1 MEFLFATISLEI
13 SLLHILYATLK
24 SVDSKIIA
32 LKWKPHNINLVSTY
46 GNHGQIC
53 YQQCMT
59 WCYRRF
65 KFSHSC
71 NFSFWTKLK
80 RPEIWHYTYI
90 IQHFT
95 FTKKKNPWK
104 LKSSSYTIVHLLSK
118 IITSLCEIVT
128 ISTPCKWLI
137 LSGSF
142 HLQSEQNEHA
152 HFEGQSIN
160 ENKTLQNKKEK
171 VNHIFG
177 FLLLKIYF

>member
-1 MEFLFATISLEI
+1 MEFLFATISLAI

-24 SVDSKIIA
+24 SVDDSKIIT
-32 LKWKPHNINLVSTY
+32 LKWKTQNINLVSTY
-46 GNHGQIC
+46 GQHGQIC

-80 RPEIWHYTYI
+80 RPENWHYIYYTTL
-90 IQHFT
+90 HFHK
-95 FTKKKNPWK
+95 KKKNPWK
-104 LKSSSYTIVHLLSK
+104 LKSFTIVHFLSK

-142 HLQSEQNEHA
+142 HLQSLLSRKWA
-152 HFEGQSIN
+152 C
-160 ENKTLQNKKEK
+160 TL
-171 VNHIFG
+171 
-177 FLLLKIYF
+177 

>member
-1 MEFLFATISLEI
+1 MGFPFTTISLDI
-13 SLLHILYATLK
+13 SSWHVLYVTLK
-24 SVDSKIIA
+24 SVDDSKNIS

-46 GNHGQIC
+46 GHHGQIC

-80 RPEIWHYTYI
+80 RPEIWHYILFNTSLS
-90 IQHFT
+90 QRE
-95 FTKKKNPWK
+95 KNPWK
-104 LKSSSYTIVHLLSK
+104 LKSSRYTIVHFLSK

-142 HLQSEQNEHA
+142 HLQSLLSRKWA
-152 HFEGQSIN
+152 C
-160 ENKTLQNKKEK
+160 TLWEAIHKWK
-171 VNHIFG
+171 
-177 FLLLKIYF
+177 

>member
-1 MEFLFATISLEI
+1 MTTKIISLN
-13 SLLHILYATLK
+13 
-24 SVDSKIIA
+24 
-32 LKWKPHNINLVSTY
+32 WKPHNINLVSTY
-46 GNHGQIC
+46 GQHGQIC

-80 RPEIWHYTYI
+80 RPENWHYIYYTTL
-90 IQHFT
+90 HFH
-95 FTKKKNPWK
+95 KEKKNPWK
-104 LKSSSYTIVHLLSK
+104 LKSFTIVHFLSK